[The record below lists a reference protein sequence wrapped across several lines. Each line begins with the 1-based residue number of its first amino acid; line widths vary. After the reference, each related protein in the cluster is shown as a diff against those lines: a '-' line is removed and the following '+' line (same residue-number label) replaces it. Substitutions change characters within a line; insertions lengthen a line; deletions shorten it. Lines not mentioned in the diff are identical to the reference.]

1 MSLLRFLLI
10 FIVALL
16 ALGLAIGIFGLI
28 GPYELLILVV
38 VAAVIAGADA
48 RRPRRA

>member
-1 MSLLRFLLI
+1 MSVLRFLLV
-10 FIVALL
+10 FIAALFT
-16 ALGLAIGIFGLI
+16 LGLAIGIFGRV
-28 GPYELLILVV
+28 GPFELLILVL